1 MVHSNYVDPDFTRP
15 VDLGPCRCP
24 VEPRPHDRDSADI
37 VALFGEGQR
46 GKIRQAGRL
55 GGAEAFKQ
63 MAILL
68 GVKRWSLVLPDGSAR
83 PIDAQ
88 QVERLDEGTV
98 ELLLRKGALDD
109 AFEDD
114 PLPKL
119 LGAPSRNGSS
129 ESASRTRTTARR
141 PTSTST

>member
-1 MVHSNYVDPDFTRP
+1 MVQPNYVDPDFTRP

-24 VEPRPHDRDSADI
+24 VEPRPHDRDSADV

-68 GVKRWSLVLPDGSAR
+68 GVKRWSLVLPNGSAR
-83 PIDAQ
+83 PIDAEQ
-88 QVERLDEGTV
+88 IERLDEGTV
-98 ELLLRKGALDD
+98 ELLLRKGALDE
-109 AFEDD
+109 AFDEDE
-114 PLPKL
+114 LPKL
-119 LGAPSRNGSS
+119 LGARLPSGSS
-129 ESASRTRTTARR
+129 ASASQARTTRR
-141 PTSTST
+141 RRRSTST